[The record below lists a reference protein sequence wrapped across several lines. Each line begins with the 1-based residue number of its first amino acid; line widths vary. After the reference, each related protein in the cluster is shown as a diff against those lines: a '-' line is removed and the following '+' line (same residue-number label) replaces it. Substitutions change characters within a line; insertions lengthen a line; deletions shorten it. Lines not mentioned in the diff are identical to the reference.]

1 MVNWTDIS
9 WSLCVRFITETRA
22 SQWMTER
29 RFYSLDAVPMLLFSV
44 AVNKYGFYPHY
55 RLSLQIN
62 DTNYRNLC
70 SCYWYIYIYIYI
82 YIAGSHIKITM
93 QITSLLFWYFA
104 RRRLLVT
111 DVSVQHIGP
120 VFFTSKASTL
130 KMEPLGCP
138 ETSVTNYRCTLR
150 NVPQEGRSRLHLGGS
165 VRSPSR

>member
-1 MVNWTDIS
+1 MDS
-9 WSLCVRFITETRA
+9 TRII
-22 SQWMTER
+22 
-29 RFYSLDAVPMLLFSV
+29 
-44 AVNKYGFYPHY
+44 GCHY
-55 RLSLQIN
+55 RLMTRIIAICVAVI
-62 DTNYRNLC
+62 DI
-70 SCYWYIYIYIYI
+70 YIYIYIYI